1 MLRVFIH
8 NKQFIK
14 PLKVEDFCSKYDIH
28 HQIDRLFFQY
38 LYSQKIQYVC
48 VCKLLVL
55 VYICR
60 REIAISEREKDRN
73 NQLVN
78 FQVHY
83 EFMTLPLKRKK
94 K

>member
-38 LYSQKIQYVC
+38 LYSQKSQNVC
-48 VCKLLVL
+48 VCKLLML

-60 REIAISEREKDRN
+60 REKAISEREREREREREK
-73 NQLVN
+73 
-78 FQVHY
+78 
-83 EFMTLPLKRKK
+83 
-94 K
+94 